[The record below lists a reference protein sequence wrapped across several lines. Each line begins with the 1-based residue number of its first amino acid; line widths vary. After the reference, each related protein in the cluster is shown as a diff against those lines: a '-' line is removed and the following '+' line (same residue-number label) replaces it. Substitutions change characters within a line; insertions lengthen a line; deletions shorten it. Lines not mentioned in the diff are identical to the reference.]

1 LASPADTRAKHFA
14 CLVKDRSIPVFADS
28 LTIPATYKRQ
38 TRRNIEAFVRLE
50 APDAKKHGI
59 IFSLQRGNEK

>member
-1 LASPADTRAKHFA
+1 VLSVSPVLSRMPIH
-14 CLVKDRSIPVFADS
+14 PGFADS

-38 TRRNIEAFVRLE
+38 TLRNIEAFGRLK

-59 IFSLQRGNEK
+59 IFSLQEGNEND